1 MASAENAASIGR
13 VKWFNSR
20 KGFGFIETS
29 DNEYFVH
36 QKSIK
41 SDGFRTLYQGETV
54 EFKITE
60 GTGDHESQAIDIT
73 GVNGSQLLCQQNL
86 HIVPKNRGFNGRGG
100 FSRGGYGNR
109 GRGRGGNRNN
119 NSSNNTSNNTSN
131 ESTQ

>member
-1 MASAENAASIGR
+1 MATESAPSIGR

-20 KGFGFIETS
+20 KGFGFIETGE
-29 DNEYFVH
+29 NEYFAH

-41 SDGFRTLYQGETV
+41 SEGFRTLYQGETV

-86 HIVPKNRGFNGRGG
+86 HIVPKNKGFGRGNDNG
-100 FSRGGYGNR
+100 SGYSRGGYGTR

-119 NSSNNTSNNTSN
+119 NSSTESNQS
-131 ESTQ
+131 E

>member
-1 MASAENAASIGR
+1 MASAESTPSIGR

-20 KGFGFIETS
+20 KGFGFIETGE
-29 DNEYFVH
+29 NEYFVH

-86 HIVPKNRGFNGRGG
+86 HIVPKNRGFNNGYGRGG
-100 FSRGGYGNR
+100 GYSRGGYGNR

-119 NSSNNTSNNTSN
+119 NSSN
-131 ESTQ
+131 ESSKSDE

>member
-1 MASAENAASIGR
+1 MASAESTSSIGR

-20 KGFGFIETS
+20 KGFGFIETG

-41 SDGFRTLYQGETV
+41 SEGFRTLYQGETV

-86 HIVPKNRGFNGRGG
+86 HIVPKNRGFNNGYGRGSG
-100 FSRGGYGNR
+100 YSRGGYGNR
-109 GRGRGGNRNN
+109 GRGKGGNRNN
-119 NSSNNTSNNTSN
+119 NSSNESNKSD
-131 ESTQ
+131 E

>member
-1 MASAENAASIGR
+1 MASESESSIGR

-20 KGFGFIETS
+20 KGFGFIETG

-54 EFKITE
+54 QFKITE
-60 GTGDHESQAIDIT
+60 GSGDHESQAIDIT

-86 HIVPKNRGFNGRGG
+86 HIVPKNRGFSRGYGRGG
-100 FSRGGYGNR
+100 YGRGGYGNKGN
-109 GRGRGGNRNN
+109 GRGNARSN
-119 NSSNNTSNNTSN
+119 NSSDNSNKNTD
-131 ESTQ
+131 E